1 MGHITDETFAFLFE
15 LDVHNSRTWMDA
27 NRDRYE
33 EHCKQALY
41 GFVEAVAAPLHA
53 RVSTHL
59 QAIPRI
65 QGGSVFQIHRDTR
78 FSDDK
83 TPYKRNAGCYFSHD
97 LGGKG
102 VSAPGLYLHLEP
114 GNCFTGGGV
123 YRPPTTD
130 LNKVRDKIVGHRSS
144 WSRVRNQVEADGW
157 TLGGDQLKTSPRGY
171 DADDT
176 MIEDLRRTSFVLSRP
191 FDEATATRDDFVDV
205 FVGWAE
211 EQAPFLRYLCRA
223 LDLPF

>member
-1 MGHITDETFAFLFE
+1 MGHITEETFAFLFD
-15 LDVHNSRTWMDA
+15 LDVHNSTSWMDD

-33 EHCKQALY
+33 QHCKQALY
-41 GFVEAVAAPLHA
+41 GFVEDVAAPLHA

-83 TPYKRNAGCYFSHD
+83 TPYKRNAGCQFRHD
-97 LGGKG
+97 LGGG
-102 VSAPGLYLHLEP
+102 DVHAPGIYLHLEP
-114 GNCFTGGGV
+114 GNCFTGGGL
-123 YRPPTTD
+123 YRPPTKV
-130 LNKVRDKIVGHRSS
+130 LNQVRDKIVDHRSS
-144 WSRVRNQVEADGW
+144 WSRVRNQVTDAGW
-157 TLGGDQLKTSPRGY
+157 SFGGDQLKTSPRGY

-176 MIEDLRRTSFVLSRP
+176 MIEDLRRTSFVISRH
-191 FDEATATRDDFVDV
+191 FDESVATRDDFVDV
-205 FVGWAE
+205 FVGWAG